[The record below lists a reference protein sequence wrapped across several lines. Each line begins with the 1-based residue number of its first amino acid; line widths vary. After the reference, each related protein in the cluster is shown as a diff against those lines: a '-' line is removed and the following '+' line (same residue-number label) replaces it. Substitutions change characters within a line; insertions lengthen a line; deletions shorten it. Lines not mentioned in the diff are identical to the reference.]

1 MNNNQDDFTSHPSTP
16 VGRRGNHIQVPPPA
30 NTKRVIAERQ
40 FSGHALDRMQ
50 EQGIPSSAVENA
62 IQNGERFPARNNTER
77 FYDRRNNITVI
88 VDKTSGVVIT
98 ADFGNFGK

>member
-1 MNNNQDDFTSHPSTP
+1 MI
-16 VGRRGNHIQVPPPA
+16 G
-30 NTKRVIAERQ
+30 ERQ

-62 IQNGERFPARNNTER
+62 IQNGERFPARNNAER
-77 FYDRRNNITVI
+77 FYDRTNNITVI
-88 VDKTSGVVIT
+88 VDKTSGLVIT

>member
-1 MNNNQDDFTSHPSTP
+1 MNNNQDDFSVHPSTP

-30 NTKRVIAERQ
+30 NTKEMIEGRL

-50 EQGIPSSAVENA
+50 EQGIPFSAINDA
-62 IQNGERFPARNNTER
+62 IQNGERFPARNNAER
-77 FYDRRNNITVI
+77 FYDRTNNITVI
-88 VDKTSGVVIT
+88 VDKTSGLVIT